1 MTVAR
6 YEPMLDPFPDFEP
19 VWDNV
24 RPLGKDHPVLA
35 LLTGQHP
42 FSRRL
47 DRWARVAGFSVALSV
62 TAASAVF
69 AVQIDLPRRFS
80 EQISDVG
87 SVAAHQ
93 AGFQVGEVLVSGRA
107 QTDMDALRLAI
118 GVGRG
123 DPILE
128 VDPGLIRRRIET
140 LPWVRSAHV
149 ERQLPDIIRIRLVE
163 RVPFALW
170 QRNQRIAVVDE
181 EGFILPATGSEAED
195 ALPIIVGTQAPEN
208 APALFA
214 ILATEPALSQRVR
227 AATWVDDRRW
237 TLRLDNGIDVHLPAA
252 RPDAAWTRLARL
264 DREQSLL
271 SRDIVAVD
279 LRLDDRLVVR
289 LGADAIAAMG
299 VDQDA

>member
-1 MTVAR
+1 MTAVR
-6 YEPMLDPFPDFEP
+6 HEPMLDPFPDFEP

-42 FSRRL
+42 FSRRV
-47 DRWARVAGFSVALSV
+47 DRWARTVGFAVALSV
-62 TAASAVF
+62 TAASVVF
-69 AVQIDLPRRFS
+69 AARIDLPRRFS

-87 SVAAHQ
+87 GVAAHE

-107 QTDMDALRLAI
+107 QTEMEALRLAI

-128 VDPGLIRRRIET
+128 VDPGVIRRRLET
-140 LPWVRSAHV
+140 LPWVRSAQV
-149 ERQLPDIIRIRLVE
+149 ERQLPDVIRIRLVE

-170 QRNQRIAVVDE
+170 QRNQRMAVVDS
-181 EGFILPATGSEAED
+181 EGVILPATGSIAEE
-195 ALPIIVGTQAPEN
+195 ALPIIVGARAPEN

-214 ILATEPALSQRVR
+214 ILDTEPALSQRVR
-227 AATWVDDRRW
+227 AATWVDGRRW
-237 TLRLDNGIDVHLPAA
+237 TLRLDNGIDVHLPADL
-252 RPDAAWTRLARL
+252 PQTAWTRLARL

-271 SRDIVAVD
+271 SRDIVTVD
-279 LRLDDRLVVR
+279 LRLEDRLTVE
-289 LGADAIAAMG
+289 LGSDAIAQMG
-299 VDQDA
+299 VDRDA